1 MGTIVGIHGREIL
14 DSRGNPTVEV
24 EVFLEDGSVG
34 RAAVPSGASTGVHEA
49 LELRDKDD
57 KRYGGKGVL
66 KAVENVNEKIAPELI
81 GADADKQAEID
92 KAMIDLD
99 GTPGKSSLGANAI
112 LGVSMAVARA
122 AAYSHASPLWAY
134 LGGLGSYTL
143 PTPMMN
149 VINGGAHADNTVDIQ
164 EFMIVP
170 HNAPSFAEALRM
182 GTETYHALKDCIKS
196 RKYSTGVGDEGG
208 FAPDLKTNREALDL
222 LMEAVA
228 KAGYKPGT
236 DVSFALD
243 VASSEFFQKKD
254 DKDEGKYVFEVE
266 GKTFTAD
273 ELIAYYEGLCKDYP
287 ILSIEDGMA
296 EEDWKGWASLTKR
309 LGGKIQLVGD
319 DLFVTNP
326 GILARGIK
334 EGVANAVLVKL
345 NQIGTVSE
353 TIEVVQMAALA
364 GYASVI
370 SHRSG
375 ETDDTFISDLA
386 VAMKTGQIKTG
397 SVARTDRVAKYNQ
410 LLRIE
415 EELGDAAR
423 YAKLDRF
430 SRA

>member
-1 MGTIVGIHGREIL
+1 MGTIVGVHGREIL

-24 EVFLEDGSVG
+24 EVFLEDGSFG
-34 RAAVPSGASTGVHEA
+34 RAAVPSGASTGINEA

-66 KAVENVNEKIAPELI
+66 KAVANVNEKIGPEMI
-81 GADADKQAEID
+81 GMPASEQALID
-92 KAMIDLD
+92 KAMIELD
-99 GTPGKSSLGANAI
+99 GTPDKSALGANAI

-122 AAYSHASPLWAY
+122 AADSHRLPLWAY
-134 LGGLGSYTL
+134 LGGLGSFVL

-170 HNAPSFAEALRM
+170 HNAESFSEALRM
-182 GTETYHALKDCIKS
+182 GTETYHALKSCLKA
-196 RKYSTGVGDEGG
+196 RKYSTSIGDEGG
-208 FAPDLKTNREALDL
+208 FAPDLKTNREALDI
-222 LMEAVA
+222 LMEAIT
-228 KAGYKPGT
+228 KAGYKPGV
-236 DVSFALD
+236 DISLALD
-243 VASSEFFQKKD
+243 VAASEFLKD
-254 DKDEGKYVFEVE
+254 GKYIFEGE
-266 GKTFTAD
+266 GKTFTPD
-273 ELIAYYEGLCKDYP
+273 ELIAYYENLCKDYP

-296 EEDWKGWASLTKR
+296 EEDWSGWSALTKK
-309 LGGKIQLVGD
+309 LGDKVQIVGD

-326 GILARGIK
+326 QILARGIE
-334 EGVANAVLVKL
+334 EGVGNAVLVKL

-353 TIEVVQMAALA
+353 TVEVVQMASLS
-364 GYASVI
+364 GYASII

-375 ETDDTFISDLA
+375 ETADAFISDLA

-415 EELGDAAR
+415 EELGEAAR
-423 YAKLDRF
+423 YAGLKRF
-430 SRA
+430 SRV

>member
-1 MGTIVGIHGREIL
+1 MGTIIGIHGREIM

-24 EVFLEDGSVG
+24 DVFLEDGSFG
-34 RAAVPSGASTGVHEA
+34 RAAVPSGASTGIHEA
-49 LELRDKDD
+49 LELRDKGE

-66 KAVENVNEKIAPELI
+66 KAVENVNEKISPELI
-81 GADADKQAEID
+81 GMDSDNQAEID
-92 KAMIDLD
+92 RTMVDLD
-99 GTPGKSSLGANAI
+99 GTPGKSTLGANAI

-122 AAYSHASPLWAY
+122 AADSHELPLWAY
-134 LGGLGSYTL
+134 LGGLGSFVL

-182 GTETYHALKDCIKS
+182 GAETYHALKNCIKA

-222 LMEAVA
+222 LMEAVT
-228 KAGYKPGT
+228 KAGYKPGA
-236 DVSFALD
+236 DISFALD
-243 VASSEFFQKKD
+243 VASSEFFRD
-254 DKDEGKYVFEVE
+254 GKYVFEGE

-296 EEDWKGWASLTKR
+296 EEDWKGWAALTKK
-309 LGGKIQLVGD
+309 LGGKVQLVGD

-326 GILARGIK
+326 EILGRGIK
-334 EGVANAVLVKL
+334 EGVGNAVLVKL

-353 TIEVVQMAALA
+353 TVEVVQMATLA
-364 GYASVI
+364 GYASII

-375 ETDDTFISDLA
+375 ETDDTFISDLS

-415 EELGDAAR
+415 EELGGTAR
-423 YAKLDRF
+423 YAGLKRF

>member
-1 MGTIVGIHGREIL
+1 
-14 DSRGNPTVEV
+14 V
-24 EVFLEDGSVG
+24 EVFLEDGSFG
-34 RAAVPSGASTGVHEA
+34 RAAVPSGASTGINEA

-66 KAVENVNEKIAPELI
+66 KAVDNVNEKIAPELI
-81 GADADKQAEID
+81 GMAADEQALID
-92 KAMIDLD
+92 KTMIELD

-122 AAYSHASPLWAY
+122 AADSHSLPLWAY
-134 LGGLGSYTL
+134 LGGLGSFIL

-170 HNAPSFAEALRM
+170 HNAESFSEALRM
-182 GTETYHALKDCIKS
+182 GTETYHALKGCLKA
-196 RKYSTGVGDEGG
+196 RKYSTSVGDEGG
-208 FAPDLKTNREALDL
+208 FAPDLKTNREALDI
-222 LMEAVA
+222 LMEAIE
-228 KAGYKPGT
+228 KAGYKPGADISLT
-236 DVSFALD
+236 LD
-243 VASSEFFQKKD
+243 VASSEFFKD
-254 DKDEGKYVFEVE
+254 GKYVFEGE
-266 GKTFTAD
+266 GKTFTPD
-273 ELIAYYEGLCKDYP
+273 ELITYYEGLCKDYP

-296 EEDWKGWASLTKR
+296 EEDWKGWAALTKR
-309 LGGKIQLVGD
+309 LGDKIQLVGD

-326 GILARGIK
+326 EVLARGIK
-334 EGVANAVLVKL
+334 EHVGNAVLVKL

-353 TIEVVQMAALA
+353 TVEVVQMANLA
-364 GYASVI
+364 GYASII

-375 ETDDTFISDLA
+375 ETADAFISDLA

-415 EELGDAAR
+415 EELGEAAR
-423 YAKLDRF
+423 YAGLKRF

>member
-1 MGTIVGIHGREIL
+1 M

-24 EVFLEDGSVG
+24 DVFLEDGSFG
-34 RAAVPSGASTGVHEA
+34 RAAVPSGASTGIHEA
-49 LELRDKDD
+49 LELRDKGE

-66 KAVENVNEKIAPELI
+66 KAVENVNEKISPELI
-81 GADADKQAEID
+81 GMDSDNQAEID
-92 KAMIDLD
+92 RTMVDLD
-99 GTPGKSSLGANAI
+99 GTPGKSTLGANAI

-122 AAYSHASPLWAY
+122 AADSHELPLWAY
-134 LGGLGSYTL
+134 LGGLGSFVL

-182 GTETYHALKDCIKS
+182 GAETYHALKNCIKA

-222 LMEAVA
+222 LMEAVT
-228 KAGYKPGT
+228 KAGYKPGA
-236 DVSFALD
+236 DISFALD
-243 VASSEFFQKKD
+243 VASSEFFRD
-254 DKDEGKYVFEVE
+254 GKYVFEGE

-296 EEDWKGWASLTKR
+296 EEDWKGWAALTKK
-309 LGGKIQLVGD
+309 LGGKVQLVGD

-326 GILARGIK
+326 EILGRGIK
-334 EGVANAVLVKL
+334 EGVGNAVLVKL

-353 TIEVVQMAALA
+353 TVEVVQMATLA
-364 GYASVI
+364 GYASII

-375 ETDDTFISDLA
+375 ETDDTFISDLS

-415 EELGDAAR
+415 EELGGTAR
-423 YAKLDRF
+423 YAGLKRF

>member
-1 MGTIVGIHGREIL
+1 M

-24 EVFLEDGSVG
+24 DVYLEDGSFG
-34 RAAVPSGASTGVHEA
+34 RAGVPSGASTGVHEA
-49 LELRDKDD
+49 LELRDTGD

-66 KAVENVNEKIAPELI
+66 TAVENVNEKIAPELI
-81 GADADKQAEID
+81 GMDADSQAGID
-92 KAMIDLD
+92 KTMIDLD
-99 GTPGKSSLGANAI
+99 GTPGKSNLGANAI

-122 AAYSHASPLWAY
+122 AAESHEMPLWAY
-134 LGGLGSYTL
+134 LGGFGSCVL

-182 GTETYHALKDCIKS
+182 GAETYHALKGRIRA

-222 LMEAVA
+222 LVEAVTE
-228 KAGYKPGT
+228 AGYRPGT
-236 DVSFALD
+236 DIGFALD
-243 VASSEFFQKKD
+243 VAASEFIED
-254 DKDEGKYVFEVE
+254 GKYVFKGE
-266 GKTFTAD
+266 KRTFTAE
-273 ELIAYYEGLCKDYP
+273 ELIDYYEELCRDYP

-296 EEDWKGWASLTKR
+296 EEDWGGWAALTKR
-309 LGGKIQLVGD
+309 LGGKVQLVGD

-326 GILARGIK
+326 EILARGIK
-334 EGVANAVLVKL
+334 EGVGNAVLVKL

-353 TIEVVQMAALA
+353 TVEVVQMATLA
-364 GYASVI
+364 GYASII

-375 ETDDTFISDLA
+375 ETDDTFISDLS

-415 EELGDAAR
+415 ESLGDVAR
-423 YAKLDRF
+423 YAGLKRF

>member
-1 MGTIVGIHGREIL
+1 
-14 DSRGNPTVEV
+14 VEV
-24 EVFLEDGSVG
+24 EIFLEDGSFG

-49 LELRDKDD
+49 LELRDKED

-81 GADADKQAEID
+81 GLEADEQSVID
-92 KAMIDLD
+92 KTMIALD

-122 AAYSHASPLWAY
+122 AAESHGLPLWAY

-170 HNAPSFAEALRM
+170 HNAPSFAEALRI
-182 GTETYHALKDCIKS
+182 GAETYHALKSCIKS
-196 RKYSTGVGDEGG
+196 RKYSTAVGDEGG

-222 LMEAVA
+222 LMEAVT

-243 VASSEFFQKKD
+243 VASSELFQKKG
-254 DKDEGKYVFEVE
+254 DKEEGKYVFEGE

-273 ELIAYYEGLCKDYP
+273 ELISYYEGLCEDYP

-296 EEDWKGWASLTKR
+296 EEDWKGWGALTKR

-326 GILARGIK
+326 EILARGIE

-345 NQIGTVSE
+345 NQIGTLSE
-353 TIEVVQMAALA
+353 TVEVVHMAALA

-375 ETDDTFISDLA
+375 ETDDTFISDLS

-397 SVARTDRVAKYNQ
+397 SVARTDRIAKYNQ

-415 EELGDAAR
+415 EELGATAR
-423 YAKLDRF
+423 YAGLKRF
-430 SRA
+430 SR

>member
-1 MGTIVGIHGREIL
+1 MGTIIGIHGREIM

-24 EVFLEDGSVG
+24 DVFLEDGSFG
-34 RAAVPSGASTGVHEA
+34 RAAVPSGASTGIHEA
-49 LELRDKDD
+49 LELRDKGE

-66 KAVENVNEKIAPELI
+66 KAVENVNEKISPELI
-81 GADADKQAEID
+81 GMDSDNQAEID
-92 KAMIDLD
+92 RTMVDLD
-99 GTPGKSSLGANAI
+99 GTPGKSTLGANAI

-122 AAYSHASPLWAY
+122 AADSHELPLWAY
-134 LGGLGSYTL
+134 LGGLGSFVL

-182 GTETYHALKDCIKS
+182 GAETYHALKNCIKA

-222 LMEAVA
+222 LMEAVT
-228 KAGYKPGT
+228 KAGYKPGA
-236 DVSFALD
+236 DISFALD
-243 VASSEFFQKKD
+243 VASSEFFRD
-254 DKDEGKYVFEVE
+254 GKYVFEGE

-296 EEDWKGWASLTKR
+296 EEDWKGWAALTKK
-309 LGGKIQLVGD
+309 LGGKVQLVGD

-326 GILARGIK
+326 EILARGIK
-334 EGVANAVLVKL
+334 EGVGNAVLVKL

-353 TIEVVQMAALA
+353 TVEVVQMATLA
-364 GYASVI
+364 GYASII

-375 ETDDTFISDLA
+375 ETDDTFISDLS

-415 EELGDAAR
+415 EELGGTAR
-423 YAKLDRF
+423 YAGLKRF